1 MQLWRVKALRGM
13 LAVAHKGSA
22 SVKEK
27 WQSCCHDVGMPKSV
41 ATLTLLPTS
50 IFSLVDVGE
59 GRKARE
65 GQNLAVHNTCDN
77 LYGGYDFNRF

>member
-1 MQLWRVKALRGM
+1 MNPAGMQLWRVKALRGM
-13 LAVAHKGSA
+13 LAVAHKGSE

-59 GRKARE
+59 GRSGRPGRE
-65 GQNLAVHNTCDN
+65 GKKLAC
-77 LYGGYDFNRF
+77 